1 MKKGVVKMKKVV
13 FKKWLNNLL
22 VGVAMTTF
30 ILIASTIDNEWTT
43 QYLQFLSVNGGLCLA
58 SALLLAKWGRQ
69 VEED

>member
-1 MKKGVVKMKKVV
+1 MKKVV

-43 QYLQFLSVNGGLCLA
+43 QYLQFLSVNGGLCLV
-58 SALLLAKWGRQ
+58 STLLLAKWGRP